1 MPQQNHLDQRAKVPR
16 LQVAKE
22 TIAIA
27 ANTETGVFYKLP
39 VKGQEREREREREL
53 GNYAPVPVSVWF
65 GYNLSKKLRTQ
76 KN

>member
-22 TIAIA
+22 TSAIA

-39 VKGQEREREREREL
+39 VKGQERERERERERVGKL
-53 GNYAPVPVSVWF
+53 CTGTGICVVWI
-65 GYNLSKKLRTQ
+65 
-76 KN
+76 

>member
-22 TIAIA
+22 TSAIA

-39 VKGQEREREREREL
+39 VKGQERERERESWEIMHRYRYL
-53 GNYAPVPVSVWF
+53 CG
-65 GYNLSKKLRTQ
+65 LDII
-76 KN
+76 

>member
-22 TIAIA
+22 TSAIA

-39 VKGQEREREREREL
+39 VKGQEREREL

>member
-22 TIAIA
+22 TSAIA

-39 VKGQEREREREREL
+39 VKGQERERERERESWEIMHRYRYL
-53 GNYAPVPVSVWF
+53 CG
-65 GYNLSKKLRTQ
+65 LDII
-76 KN
+76 

>member
-22 TIAIA
+22 TSAIA
-27 ANTETGVFYKLP
+27 ANTETGVFINCRLTGK
-39 VKGQEREREREREL
+39 REREREREV

-65 GYNLSKKLRTQ
+65 GYNLSKKLRTP